1 MRRKAMTLFSIL
13 ALLSVGGVAVLAGMM
28 AFSAPFNPPPV
39 PTLQAAAGVLV
50 KNIGDLPKVESFG
63 AHDGTKI
70 AYRAYPAS
78 ADRVAVL
85 VHGSSGSSV
94 LMHLIAKELA
104 KLGITA
110 YALDMR
116 GHGFSGP
123 KGDVAYVGQ
132 LDDDV
137 EDFLKSI
144 APKHPNA
151 KRLLLG
157 FSAGGGFIVR
167 FAGGPKGD
175 LFDSYVAMAPYL
187 GEDAPSARSRID
199 GGWASAAVPRIIA
212 LAILDRIGIRQFGYL
227 PVLGFAIPEEQRS
240 NPVLTPFYSY
250 RLWANFR
257 APRDWQG
264 AVRGIRRPMIVL
276 GGSTDELFQTDKF
289 DEAFRLVRND
299 IKVEIVPGINH
310 MQLVTEPPAIAAA
323 VKAVTAL
330 LPGQ

>member
-1 MRRKAMTLFSIL
+1 ML
-13 ALLSVGGVAVLAGMM
+13 

-39 PTLQAAAGVLV
+39 PTLQAAAAVLV
-50 KNIGDLPKVESFG
+50 KNIGDLPKVESFD
-63 AHDGTKI
+63 ARDGTKI
-70 AYRAYPAS
+70 AFRAYPAS
-78 ADRVAVL
+78 AERIAVL

-94 LMHLIAKELA
+94 LMHLLAKELA

-137 EDFLKSI
+137 EDFVKSI
-144 APKHPNA
+144 AGKHPTA

-157 FSAGGGFIVR
+157 FSAGGGFVVR
-167 FAGGPKGD
+167 FAGGPKGE

-187 GEDAPSARSRID
+187 GEDAPSARSHVE
-199 GGWASAAVPRIIA
+199 GGWASAAVPRIVA
-212 LAILDRIGIRQFGYL
+212 LSILDRFGIRQFGYL
-227 PVLGFAIPEEQRS
+227 PVLGFAIPEEQRT

-264 AVRGIRRPMIVL
+264 AIRGIRRPMIVV
-276 GGSTDELFQTDKF
+276 GGSADELFRTEKF
-289 DEAFRLVRND
+289 DEAFRLVRSD
-299 IKVEIVPGINH
+299 IKVEIVPEINH

-323 VKAVTAL
+323 AKAVNTL
-330 LPGQ
+330 LPSQ